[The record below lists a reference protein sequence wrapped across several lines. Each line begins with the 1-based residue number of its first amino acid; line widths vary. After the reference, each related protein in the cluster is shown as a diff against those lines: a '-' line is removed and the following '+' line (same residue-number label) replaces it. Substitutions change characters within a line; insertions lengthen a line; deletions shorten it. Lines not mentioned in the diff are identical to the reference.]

1 MKVSVLSSGSK
12 GNSCFIKEN
21 DTEILIDLGTTS
33 SYIERNLEAL
43 NTNPKNIKAI
53 ILTHTHVDHTNALK
67 VFTKKYNT
75 KVYLT
80 KPMYKELNI
89 ALPNYEFIDKEINI
103 ENLKIIPFK
112 TSHDVADSNG
122 YVIESKDKSIV
133 YVTDT
138 GYINVKNYDLLKN
151 RDLYVFESNHDINL
165 LMENSKYPYHIKQRI
180 LGDKGHLSNNDSST
194 YLKKLAGN
202 KTKHIVLA
210 HLSEENNTEELAIKT
225 LKDKNISDCEI
236 LVARQNEKTELIE
249 V

>member
-89 ALPNYEFIDKEINI
+89 NLPNYEFIDKEINI

-165 LMENSKYPYHIKQRI
+165 LMENPKYPYHIKQRI

>member
-33 SYIERNLEAL
+33 SYIEKNLESL

-89 ALPNYEFIDKEINI
+89 NLPNYEFIDKEINI

-165 LMENSKYPYHIKQRI
+165 LMENPKYPYHIKQRI

-236 LVARQNEKTELIE
+236 LVAKQNEKTELIE

>member
-165 LMENSKYPYHIKQRI
+165 LMENPKYPYHIKQRI